1 MKLRILAE
9 AEDEVQEA
17 AQWYEGRLSNLG
29 LEFLD
34 ALTHALDAIEQQPGR
49 FARLESVRTK
59 REVRRCFLQ
68 RFPFKIIYEVRGDEA
83 IVVPWRT
90 FDSDRITGRS
100 ALAESPRLPP

>member
-1 MKLRILAE
+1 MKVRILAE

-17 AQWYEGRLSNLG
+17 AQWYEGRLSGLG

-34 ALTHALDAIEQQPGR
+34 AVTHALDAIERQPRR
-49 FARLESVRTK
+49 FARLETLRTK

-83 IVVPWRT
+83 IVIAVAHFRQRPNYWKK
-90 FDSDRITGRS
+90 
-100 ALAESPRLPP
+100 RLG